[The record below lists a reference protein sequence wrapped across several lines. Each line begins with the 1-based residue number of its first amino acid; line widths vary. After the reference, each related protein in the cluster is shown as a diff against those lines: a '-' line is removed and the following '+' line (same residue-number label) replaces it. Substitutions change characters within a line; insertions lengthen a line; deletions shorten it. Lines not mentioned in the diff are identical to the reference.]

1 MGNDLVPRVTGVA
14 AVAAGAA
21 LCAASYV
28 ESTLPVGCVGDQCD
42 LRPERPDSATA
53 DVFYVVSLALLV
65 LAAVGLAVLVLQ
77 RRRLGR
83 LGTLAAGLIAAG
95 AVVAVVANVVQSAF
109 YGGDLP
115 AMPAIFLPAI
125 AALAVGFAL
134 LMLVVIRTRVV
145 PVWAGV
151 VVGLTLLL
159 IPFGNQENTTVLLDI
174 PFGLALVLAGVLVL
188 RPPGAA
194 TGTRNHGPH
203 APVEGA

>member
-1 MGNDLVPRVTGVA
+1 
-14 AVAAGAA
+14 
-21 LCAASYV
+21 
-28 ESTLPVGCVGDQCD
+28 
-42 LRPERPDSATA
+42 
-53 DVFYVVSLALLV
+53 
-65 LAAVGLAVLVLQ
+65 
-77 RRRLGR
+77 
-83 LGTLAAGLIAAG
+83 
-95 AVVAVVANVVQSAF
+95 
-109 YGGDLP
+109 
-115 AMPAIFLPAI
+115 
-125 AALAVGFAL
+125 
-134 LMLVVIRTRVV
+134 VV